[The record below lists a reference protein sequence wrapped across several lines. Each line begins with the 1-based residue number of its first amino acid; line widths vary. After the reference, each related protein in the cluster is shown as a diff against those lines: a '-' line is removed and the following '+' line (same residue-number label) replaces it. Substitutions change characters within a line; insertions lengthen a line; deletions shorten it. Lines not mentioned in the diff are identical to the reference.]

1 MRLLFFLLFVI
12 GSLWAEVVVIASE
25 GENIKASVSEKAS
38 RCNYY
43 IIVNSE
49 GLVLK
54 NMKNPHQNASGGAS
68 SHLMKLLHTEKASH
82 FIAARVGMK
91 LEDALIADKI
101 DYTIFDGSVEDAV
114 RSYIK
119 GNTNK

>member
-1 MRLLFFLLFVI
+1 MRLLLFLFVI
-12 GSLWAEVVVIASE
+12 GSLWAEAVVIASE
-25 GENIKASVSEKAS
+25 GENIKARVSEKAS

-43 IIVNSE
+43 IIVSSE

-54 NMKNPHQNASGGAS
+54 NMTNPHQNASGGAS

-82 FIAARVGMK
+82 FIAARIGMK
-91 LEDALIADKI
+91 LEDAFIADKI
-101 DYTIFDGSVEDAV
+101 DYTIFNGSVEDAI

-119 GNTNK
+119 GTSNK